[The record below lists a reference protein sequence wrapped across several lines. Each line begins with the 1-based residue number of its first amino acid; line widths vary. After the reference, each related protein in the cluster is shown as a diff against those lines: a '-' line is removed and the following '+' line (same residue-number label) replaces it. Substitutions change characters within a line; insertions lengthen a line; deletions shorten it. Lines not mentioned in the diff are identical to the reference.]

1 MILLVGVRHGRLAD
15 LVAVDQGDVL
25 PQVGEGMRAS
35 GLSLSPKPMVMPW
48 AFLSS
53 SRFVAKE
60 IVWLAMRVLPGELA
74 GYSAAMLVADA

>member
-1 MILLVGVRHGRLAD
+1 
-15 LVAVDQGDVL
+15 
-25 PQVGEGMRAS
+25 
-35 GLSLSPKPMVMPW
+35 MVMPW